1 MKKAICSF
9 IYHKLLGWKSVV
21 TVPDYDKYII
31 CAAPHTS
38 NWDFII
44 GKLFYASIG
53 RETGFMM
60 KKEWFFFPLGCLLR
74 YMGGVPVYR
83 SKKTSMVEQ
92 IASTIAKSKTFH
104 LAITPEG
111 TRSPNPNW
119 KKGFYY
125 IALRAK
131 IPIILIGIDYKMK
144 TITAGK
150 VIIPGGDID
159 KDMREIKL
167 YYKQFTGKNPENF
180 ALGEI

>member
-9 IYHKLLGWKSVV
+9 IYQKLLGWKAFVN
-21 TVPDYDKYII
+21 VPDYDKYII

-44 GKLFYASIG
+44 GKLFYGAIG
-53 RETGFMM
+53 RKTGFMM
-60 KKEWFFFPLGCLLR
+60 KKEWFFFPLGLILKA
-74 YMGGVPVYR
+74 MGGMPINR
-83 SKKTSMVEQ
+83 SKNTSTVEAVSNAIKQ
-92 IASTIAKSKTFH
+92 SKSFH

-125 IALRAK
+125 IALRAEV
-131 IPIILIGIDYKMK
+131 PIVLIGIDYKTK

-150 VIIPGGDID
+150 VITPSGDYN
-159 KDMREIKL
+159 KDIKEIKS
-167 YYKQFTGKNPENF
+167 YFKQFIGKHPENF
-180 ALGEI
+180 QTGD

>member
-21 TVPDYDKYII
+21 NVEDFDKQII

-60 KKEWFFFPLGCLLR
+60 KKEWFFFPLGSILKG
-74 YMGGVPVYR
+74 MGGIPVDR
-83 SKKTSMVEQ
+83 GKKK
-92 IASTIAKSKTFH
+92 STVDQVANIIESRPKFS
-104 LAITPEG
+104 LAITPEA
-111 TRSPNPNW
+111 TRSRNPNW

-125 IALRAK
+125 IALKAN
-131 IPIILIGIDYKMK
+131 IPIVLAAIDYTTK
-144 TITAGK
+144 TITAEK
-150 VIIPGGDID
+150 VIIPSGDIE

-167 YYKQFTGKNPENF
+167 YYNQFKGKNPENF
-180 ALGEI
+180 ATGL